1 MNTLTLLDTA
11 GGPVALSSLWHERPV
26 VLVFVRHFGCL
37 FCREQVAEVRTHAAE
52 FQAAGVDVVVVGNGS
67 IVEAAAFATTYAG
80 PLRVL
85 TDPTREAY
93 CAFGMQRGWRTAANV
108 GTVSRAVRALARGY
122 RQAARPQGD
131 PLQQG
136 GVLVFEAGG
145 RERWRFISKEA
156 GEHPPIEAVL
166 AALPKAVAVAR
177 TA

>member
-1 MNTLTLLDTA
+1 VTALTLLDTA
-11 GGPVALSSLWHERPV
+11 GRTVALESLWRERPAM
-26 VLVFVRHFGCL
+26 LVFVRHFGCL
-37 FCREQVAEVRTHAAE
+37 FCREQVAEVRSHAAA
-52 FQAAGVDVVVVGNGS
+52 FVAAGVDVVVVGNGS
-67 IVEAAAFATTYAG
+67 VAEAAAFATEHAG
-80 PLRVL
+80 SLRVL

-108 GTVSRAVRALARGY
+108 GTVSRAVRALAKGY

-131 PLQQG
+131 PFQQG
-136 GVLVFEAGG
+136 GVLIFEAGG

-166 AALPKAVAVAR
+166 AALPKVDAALR